1 MLIKF
6 FVSAANNGYL
16 NGLANEFNES
26 TNSIR
31 KELNNLSSA
40 GYLLKSKEN
49 NRVIY
54 NANTSHPMFEVL
66 QKIVRQHLGLEDIV
80 ETVIERIGPN
90 IQRLFFQN
98 NINSWESLSKCS
110 VQKCQS
116 ILDAAGE
123 AYKMHSPKGW
133 PDQARMAHRG
143 QWERLRKW
151 KKQTLS

>member
-1 MLIKF
+1 M
-6 FVSAANNGYL
+6 
-16 NGLANEFNES
+16 
-26 TNSIR
+26 
-31 KELNNLSSA
+31 
-40 GYLLKSKEN
+40 KSKEFI
-49 NRVIY
+49 R
-54 NANTSHPMFEVL
+54 HC
-66 QKIVRQHLGLEDIV
+66 LGLNQEAPLFAKPPLKDDL
-80 ETVIERIGPN
+80 TVIEGVGPN

-116 ILDAAGE
+116 ILDTAGE

>member
-1 MLIKF
+1 MYGAPPQIKRKHEVKRIYPPLF
-6 FVSAANNGYL
+6 GPYPRSAP
-16 NGLANEFNES
+16 F
-26 TNSIR
+26 R
-31 KELNNLSSA
+31 KTS
-40 GYLLKSKEN
+40 LKDD
-49 NRVIY
+49 
-54 NANTSHPMFEVL
+54 L
-66 QKIVRQHLGLEDIV
+66 
-80 ETVIERIGPN
+80 TVIEGIGPN

-151 KKQTLS
+151 KNRRSLRQTLVNHFVAFNSLSSAGT